1 MSNQFHTGRVLKVGG
16 EGVEGLSERT
26 DISGNKGRAS
36 QGRGSGAGAV
46 LPQDGVYFSILKK
59 IQFSFVS
66 VISTDNCSYCYFVV
80 NWCDSFPRFAL
91 SLGGSLNNN

>member
-26 DISGNKGRAS
+26 DVSGNKGRAS
-36 QGRGSGAGAV
+36 QGRGPGAGAV
-46 LPQDGVYFSILKK
+46 LSQDGVYFFIRKK

-66 VISTDNCSYCYFVV
+66 VISTDKTTVILLLIGVIPLLDLHCLKV
-80 NWCDSFPRFAL
+80 
-91 SLGGSLNNN
+91 